1 MEKKLECDWMKFCLS
16 LSTGPMTL
24 WKQQFPYCVG
34 VEISSMTPPWHELE
48 IAVRLCKL
56 PPNPVGSKVKSKVVN
71 EGKWSVGFVLDSCIE
86 GNGVMELLFLDYGR
100 RTWRHRHRKN
110 RRSHTEKSQGLN
122 LLIVRQLV
130 SHHSCVSYKLE
141 KAAFSGY

>member
-1 MEKKLECDWMKFCLS
+1 
-16 LSTGPMTL
+16 MTL

-34 VEISSMTPPWHELE
+34 VEISSTTPPLHELE
-48 IAVRLCKL
+48 SAVRLCKL

-100 RTWRHRHRKN
+100 RT
-110 RRSHTEKSQGLN
+110 
-122 LLIVRQLV
+122 
-130 SHHSCVSYKLE
+130 
-141 KAAFSGY
+141 